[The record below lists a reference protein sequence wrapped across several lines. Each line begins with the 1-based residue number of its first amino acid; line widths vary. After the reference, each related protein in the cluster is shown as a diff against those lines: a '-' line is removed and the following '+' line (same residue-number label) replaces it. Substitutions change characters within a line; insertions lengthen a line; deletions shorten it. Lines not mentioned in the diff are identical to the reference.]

1 MNTTRSPLSRLAR
14 TTIALEV
21 FLAIGA
27 LAGGAALIMGPRGEI
42 IPLRVADLTGS
53 PFDTFL
59 IPGVILF
66 AVLGIGPLVAAA
78 LAWRRHPLAP
88 LAGVVGGIGL
98 LVWLGVEI
106 AIVGYSN
113 EPPLQPFYL
122 LLGAAITLVGLG
134 WLVQT
139 GPAAVRHGMHL
150 R

>member
-1 MNTTRSPLSRLAR
+1 MLTTRSPLSRLAR

-21 FLAIGA
+21 FLGIGA

-42 IPLRVADLTGS
+42 IPLRVADLKGS

-59 IPGVILF
+59 IPGLVLF

-78 LAWRRHPLAP
+78 LAWIRHPIAP
-88 LAGVVGGIGL
+88 IAGLVVGIGL

-139 GPAAVRHGMHL
+139 GPASVRHGVHL